1 MAGIGLGIPGL
12 GSRAVKTVALGAAV
26 PVLRDDKSELD
37 TLIDEAKAEV
47 NKLKTF
53 IDTTSAAAQAEV
65 TTNVKDAYLVVQ
77 QKIEE
82 AQKKGETLGIDVSDC
97 VEGRQATVDTDVDTL
112 TKNAFGCI
120 TDQTDQA
127 LGDVNTLLTDIE
139 TAEKDIDEA
148 QAALDACG
156 DESSTW
162 NKAKC
167 IAKETV
173 KVAEEAIQLKDSVTK
188 SYTNAKS
195 IYDNFPTTTKKCE
208 NDQVDAA
215 GTDATQ
221 ITASIEV
228 CLVTKGITG

>member
-1 MAGIGLGIPGL
+1 MDTGIEPRTFGL
-12 GSRAVKTVALGAAV
+12 ALEAAV
-26 PVLRDDKSELD
+26 PVPRDDKSELD
-37 TLIDEAKAEV
+37 ALIDEAKTEV
-47 NKLKTF
+47 NNLKTF

-97 VEGRQATVDTDVDTL
+97 VDGQQAAVDTDVDTL
-112 TKNAFGCI
+112 TNKAFGCI
-120 TDQTDQA
+120 TDQTDKV
-127 LGDVNTLLTDIE
+127 LVDVNTLMTDIE
-139 TAEKDIDEA
+139 TAEKDINEA

-162 NKAKC
+162 KKAKC
-167 IAKETV
+167 IAEETV
-173 KVAEEAIQLKDSVTK
+173 KVATEAIELKDSVTK

-195 IYDNFPTTTKKCE
+195 IYDKFPDTTKKCE